1 MRVKVYFKI
10 TKTLLSRES
19 VAQAKAIELFEKMK
33 EKAAAT
39 SLTRIDVNEPR
50 ISYPKAE
57 QDSWLE
63 NACRIVWDCSCPLE
77 DLKPFID
84 RWNDIENKEYP
95 FAGFMLLI
103 GQNSGLL

>member
-1 MRVKVYFKI
+1 MKVKVYFNI
-10 TKTLLSRES
+10 TKILLTRES
-19 VAQAKAIELFEKMK
+19 AAQEKAIELFKDLK
-33 EKAAAT
+33 EKATAT

-50 ISYPKAE
+50 ITYPKAE

-63 NACRIVWDCSCPLE
+63 NACRIIWDCSCPLE

-95 FAGFMLLI
+95 FAGFILHI